1 MTTEN
6 GADGTDR
13 AITTD
18 DFGTQHRG
26 ERLNTM

>member
-6 GADGTDR
+6 GADGMDR